1 MLELDEIVRAVPA
14 ARVVSL
20 GATRF
25 RALANDSRNLRGGEL
40 FVALRTATGDGHAHV
55 GEALSRGA
63 SGLLVEDPRAV
74 SSAGRERESLT
85 VVSVP
90 STRDAIAD
98 WVRERLDGATQVA
111 IAGTLG
117 KSTMQSCLRAAW
129 AAAAEGP
136 VTGTGD
142 GNDSLGIPIFLSAT
156 PPRPERVVVEV
167 AASDRAEERRLGSM
181 LQPRVLCVTSVADAE
196 ALYWGSAQE
205 LGEGL
210 RTMWPEVGTLV
221 LPAAL
226 EGRMQ
231 APATGQ
237 RLTFGPA
244 GSGAAVEWWEMGGGP
259 WPRRWR
265 CGLRWPAGGAEI
277 DTTVH
282 PEVGGP
288 ALAAT
293 AAALLGLGLDPRIGL
308 TGLGEWTAPP
318 GRLRLLKGRVAG
330 TILDD
335 TVDSTP
341 GSLGVALRALEALPR
356 PHLCLLGPVR
366 GELGVPAVEAIAG
379 DGASVLSIPSVPG
392 SGTPGR
398 ESELLAA
405 AADVLRRGGSVLVK
419 ASSLAR
425 AERLVRQ
432 LASDGSALLRQEPA
446 RDLVPFRSPRRPTWV
461 ELDLGALR
469 DNVAEVVRELDG
481 VALMAVVKADAYGHG
496 ALTVGRNAIEAGA
509 AWLAVATVA
518 EGAEL
523 RAAGID
529 APCLVLGYTPPAQVE
544 LAVRLGLAVTVFD
557 REVVDA
563 LARAGRRTGRRS
575 LGHIKIDTGMTRLGV
590 RPNEVAELLARAED
604 AVDMEGIYTH
614 FRSGENAAVRRDQLR
629 RLEQA
634 LEVARAAGHSF
645 RIRHAAS
652 SSAWHRDATARLD
665 MVRVGGELL
674 GLRTA
679 DGRRRRPVLSFKTT
693 IAQVHEVEA
702 GTWVGYGEHYRT
714 PRPTRIATIP
724 VGYGDGFRRGPRN
737 WGSVLIRGDEH
748 PLVGD
753 VCMDLAMVDVGSDPR
768 VARGDEV
775 VLIGRQRGSELSAE
789 VVAERLG
796 ILNYELVAQ
805 ILPRVPREERSGL

>member
-1 MLELDEIVRAVPA
+1 MLELDEFVRAVPA
-14 ARVVSL
+14 ARVVNL

-25 RALANDSRNLRGGEL
+25 RALANDSRNLLGGEL

-55 GEALSRGA
+55 DEALSRGA
-63 SGLLVEDPRAV
+63 SGLLVEDPRVLTSGAQELA
-74 SSAGRERESLT
+74 SIT

-98 WVRERLDGATQVA
+98 WVRRRLEGATQVA

-117 KSTMQSCLRAAW
+117 KSTLQSCLRPAW
-129 AAAAEGP
+129 AAAAGGP
-136 VTGTGD
+136 VLGTGD

-156 PPRPERVVVEV
+156 PPRPERVVLEV
-167 AASDRAEERRLGSM
+167 AASDRAEERRLGAM
-181 LQPRVLCVTSVADAE
+181 LRPHILCVTSLADAE

-205 LGEGL
+205 LGAGL
-210 RTMWPEVGTLV
+210 RQMWPEVGILV

-226 EGRMQ
+226 DGQMQ
-231 APATGQ
+231 APATER
-237 RLTFGPA
+237 RLTFGGA
-244 GSGAAVEWWEMGGGP
+244 GSGAAVEWGEAGGGP

-265 CGLRWPAGGAEI
+265 CALRWEAGGAEI
-277 DTTVH
+277 ETTVH

-293 AAALLGLGLDPRIGL
+293 AAALLGLGLDPASGL
-308 TGLGEWTAPP
+308 AGLGEWTAPA
-318 GRLRLLKGRVAG
+318 GRLRLLPGRVAG
-330 TILDD
+330 MVLDD

-341 GSLGVALRALEALPR
+341 GSLGVALRALQALPP
-356 PHLCLLGPVR
+356 PHLCLLGPIR
-366 GELGVPAVEAIAG
+366 GQSDLSSVEAGPGG
-379 DGASVLSIPSVPG
+379 DPSILPIPAIPG
-392 SGTPGR
+392 SGVPGQ
-398 ESELLAA
+398 ESELLGAA
-405 AADVLRRGGSVLVK
+405 AEVLRQRGSVLVK

-425 AERLVRQ
+425 AERLVRE
-432 LASDGSALLRQEPA
+432 LASDGSPLLRQERG

-469 DNVAEVVRELDG
+469 DNVAGVVRELEG

-496 ALTVGRNAIEAGA
+496 AVTVGRNAIEAGA

-557 REVVDA
+557 LEVVDA

-575 LGHIKIDTGMTRLGV
+575 LGHIKVDTGMTRLGV
-590 RPNEVAELLARAED
+590 APKEVAELLARAEE

-614 FRSGENAAVRRDQLR
+614 FRRGENPEATRAQLS
-629 RLEQA
+629 RLEEA
-634 LEVARAAGHSF
+634 LEVARALGHTF

-652 SSAWHRDATARLD
+652 SSAWHRDATVRLD

-693 IAQVHEVEA
+693 IAQLHDVDA
-702 GTWVGYGEHYRT
+702 GTWVGYGERYRT

-737 WGSVLIRGDEH
+737 WGSVLIRGEEH

-753 VCMDLAMVDVGSDPR
+753 VCMDLAMVDVGSDSR

-775 VLIGRQRGSELSAE
+775 VLIGRQRGAELSAE

-796 ILNYELVAQ
+796 IVNYELVAQ
-805 ILPRVPREERSGL
+805 ILPRVPREARSGP